1 MTRPS
6 PVSPLLLP
14 RVAIPL
20 LALVMAVPA
29 QAAGS
34 LQNDLDRI
42 LRGGT
47 LAGAELGAVV
57 LHPGEPRLLYER
69 GARKPMAP
77 ASNMKVLTSLAALS
91 LLGPETQLDTELL
104 ASNAPGPE
112 GLISGPLWVRGGGDP
127 ALVGEA
133 WWLMARELRLAG
145 VREVRGGLV
154 ADTSLF
160 GGPARPPGWP
170 AMGCNRPYCAPFDA
184 LMANFSSVEIRVAPA
199 TRPGDRVRVGLFPLD
214 CGLQVDSQA
223 RTTSGG
229 RSGLQVSLVEG
240 GETGRV
246 VVRGTLGAAHEEVHT
261 YRRVPQAALYALG
274 CLRDALQREG
284 VAVAGKLRSGTVPG
298 DARIL
303 VRHRSRPLHALV
315 ADMNRYSNNVMA
327 ESLIKLLSAGDG
339 TPGTTM
345 AGLQRLQDHLGR
357 RGVDT
362 AGWSLADGSGLSR
375 AGRVT
380 ALGIAGVLRSALG
393 DPSLAP
399 EMITSLA
406 VGGGVGTL
414 SDRLLT
420 SGRRVRAK
428 TGAVSG
434 AVSLAGYVYPEGQGL
449 PLVFA
454 FLINGPAADKPAAR
468 QALDR
473 AAMRLLAVNHSR

>member
-1 MTRPS
+1 MTRLF
-6 PVSPLLLP
+6 PVSPLILL

-20 LALVMAVPA
+20 LVLAMAGPA

-34 LQNDLDRI
+34 LQDDLDRI
-42 LRGGT
+42 LRRGI
-47 LAGAELGAVV
+47 LAGGELGAVV
-57 LHPGEPRLLYER
+57 LRPGDPQLLYQHDAHR
-69 GARKPMAP
+69 PMAP
-77 ASNMKVLTSLAALS
+77 ASNMKLLTSLAALS
-91 LLGPETQLDTELL
+91 LLGPERQLDTELL
-104 ASNAPGPE
+104 AADAPGPG
-112 GLISGPLWVRGGGDP
+112 GLIPGPLWVRGAGDP

-145 VREVRGGLV
+145 VREIRGGLV

-170 AMGCNRPYCAPFDA
+170 ATNCDRPYCAPFDA

-199 TRPGDRVRVGLFPLD
+199 TRPGEPVRVGLFPLD

-229 RSGLQVSLVEG
+229 RSDLQVSLVEG

-246 VVRGTLGAAHEEVHT
+246 VVRGTLGSAHEEVRT

-284 VAVAGKLRSGTVPG
+284 VVVAGNLRSGTVPG
-298 DARIL
+298 EARIL
-303 VRHRSRPLHALV
+303 ARHRSRPLHALV

-327 ESLIKLLSAGDG
+327 ESLIKLLSAGEG
-339 TPGTTM
+339 TPGTTK
-345 AGLQRLQDHLGR
+345 AGLQRLLEHLGE

-375 AGRVT
+375 TGRVT
-380 ALGIAGVLRSALG
+380 ALGIAGVLRSALD
-393 DPSLAP
+393 DPALAP

-428 TGAVSG
+428 TGTISG
-434 AVSLAGYVYPEGQGL
+434 AVSLAGYVYPEGPGL

-468 QALDR
+468 KALDR
-473 AAMRLLAVNHSR
+473 AAMRLLEIRHQ

>member
-1 MTRPS
+1 MMRPF

-14 RVAIPL
+14 RVVISL
-20 LALVMAVPA
+20 LALAMALPV
-29 QAAGS
+29 QAAGG

-42 LRGGT
+42 LRRGSLVGG
-47 LAGAELGAVV
+47 ELGAVV
-57 LHPGEPRLLYER
+57 LRPGDPRFLYQKD
-69 GARKPMAP
+69 ARRPMAP
-77 ASNMKVLTSLAALS
+77 ASNMKLLTSLAALS
-91 LLGPETQLDTELL
+91 LLGPGRQLDTELL
-104 ASNAPGPE
+104 AADAPGPG
-112 GLISGPLWVRGGGDP
+112 GLIPGPLWVRGAGDP

-145 VREVRGGLV
+145 VREIRGGLV

-170 AMGCNRPYCAPFDA
+170 ATNCDRPYCAPFDA
-184 LMANFSSVEIRVAPA
+184 LMANFSSVEIRVAPGS
-199 TRPGDRVRVGLFPLD
+199 RSGEPVRVGLFPLD

-223 RTTSGG
+223 HTTTGG
-229 RSGLQVSLVEG
+229 SRANLQVSLVEG

-246 VVRGTLGAAHEEVHT
+246 VVRGTLGRAHEEVRT
-261 YRRVPQAALYALG
+261 YRQVPQAALYALG

-284 VAVAGKLRSGTVPG
+284 VSVAGKLRGGMVPG

-303 VRHRSRPLHALV
+303 ARHRSRPLHALV

-339 TPGTTM
+339 TPGTTK
-345 AGLQRLQDHLGR
+345 AGLQRLLEHLGE

-362 AGWSLADGSGLSR
+362 TGWSLADGSGLSR
-375 AGRVT
+375 TGRVT
-380 ALGIAGVLRSALG
+380 ALGIAGVLRSALD

-399 EMITSLA
+399 EMIASLA

-428 TGAVSG
+428 TGTISG
-434 AVSLAGYVYPEGQGL
+434 AVSLAGYVYPEGPGL

-468 QALDR
+468 KALDR
-473 AAMRLLAVNHSR
+473 AAVRLLEIRHR